1 MAAFGYNALKIRM
14 FKLSYISQILRV
26 VAFDNALQTK
36 STIKKATRTALVNV
50 IWVSLDKCKHY
61 F

>member
-1 MAAFGYNALKIRM
+1 MAASAYNALKIRM

-26 VAFDNALQTK
+26 VAFENTLQIK
-36 STIKKATRTALVNV
+36 STTKKDTRTALVNV
-50 IWVSLDKCKHY
+50 IWVPLDKLKNY